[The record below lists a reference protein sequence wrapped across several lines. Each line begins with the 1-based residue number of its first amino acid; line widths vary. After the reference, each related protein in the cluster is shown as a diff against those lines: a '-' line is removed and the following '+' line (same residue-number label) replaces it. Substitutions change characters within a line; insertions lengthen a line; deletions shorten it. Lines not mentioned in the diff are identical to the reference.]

1 MTPSA
6 TRYIKRR
13 RKAENRIV
21 RTILLCIPLVV
32 TLLSLAVAFAT
43 KY

>member
-6 TRYIKRR
+6 IKFMKQR

-21 RTILLCIPLVV
+21 RTILLCVSLVV
-32 TLLSLAVAFAT
+32 TLLLLAVAFAT